1 MKTIKI
7 YNQEVPSVGFGT
19 WDIRGESGLK
29 ALRSAIEV
37 GYRHFDTAEMYRNEE
52 VVGSAIHASGLEREE
67 FFITTKAWSNNLTR
81 DEIRRACEDSLSRL
95 DVDYVDLYLIHRP
108 GSAPL
113 EESLAEM
120 HELVSEGKTR
130 YIGVSN
136 FSVDQLERSIEI
148 SEEPIFTNQ
157 VEYHPFKRRDSLL
170 SFCREQ
176 GVLLTAYSPI
186 GHGKVLRDG
195 TLQAIGDRY
204 AKTPAQVA
212 LRWLVQQDNVI
223 TIPKAA
229 SEKHQRENMDIF
241 DFELSEEEM
250 RAIDELGR

>member
-170 SFCREQ
+170 CFCREK

>member
-1 MKTIKI
+1 
-7 YNQEVPSVGFGT
+7 
-19 WDIRGESGLK
+19 
-29 ALRSAIEV
+29 
-37 GYRHFDTAEMYRNEE
+37 MYRNEE

-67 FFITTKAWSNNLTR
+67 FFITTKAWSNNLTH